1 MRRASIEAR
10 PWGGLA
16 AAATGGLAAAAVV
29 AGGLAAAAA
38 AGGLAHAARGGPARG
53 PRIVVVVVLHVDLR
67 AIDVVEAA
75 PDAMDGR
82 ADVAEELRELLVN
95 LEQQVISRDKS
106 LKRKRGKRYAS
117 CQHYIRICMYIYR

>member
-1 MRRASIEAR
+1 VRRASIEAR

-29 AGGLAAAAA
+29 AGGLADAAAA
-38 AGGLAHAARGGPARG
+38 AGGLAHAASGGPARG
-53 PRIVVVVVLHVDLR
+53 PKIVVVVVLHVYLR

-106 LKRKRGKRYAS
+106 LKRKRGKPYAS
-117 CQHYIRICMYIYR
+117 CQHYIRICIYR